1 MAHPSVWLSQR
12 ACCLKKLFTCQGTPC
27 RRGQTVTG
35 SGAGRTFRF
44 GSPSI
49 YNGHFFSKTWY
60 CQRKISENL
69 STLLSESAS
78 GFVPCFA
85 LSTFQRTEICRLLS
99 MPVRKILLCWLREL
113 VAVRAVFK
121 TLRGD
126 GACKA
131 LSLGEVAAAVR
142 LRIAGFGEG
151 TPQQDSDAKSG
162 TSVESCSLL
171 LQASLHFTTDIFP
184 AKSRVRICK
193 HFVNELPS
201 PAVRCCDFFS
211 VFMASQQR
219 DYDIPMVTLAL
230 PLVRLD
236 RSVFPPLPLLQSQKR
251 FLAKSQIV
259 F

>member
-1 MAHPSVWLSQR
+1 MREVLARPSARLSQR
-12 ACCLKKLFTCQGTPC
+12 ACCLKKLFGCQGTPC

-35 SGAGRTFRF
+35 SGTGRAFRL

-78 GFVPCFA
+78 GFVPCFS

-126 GACKA
+126 RACKA

-151 TPQQDSDAKSG
+151 TPQQDSDG
-162 TSVESCSLL
+162 TE
-171 LQASLHFTTDIFP
+171 
-184 AKSRVRICK
+184 
-193 HFVNELPS
+193 
-201 PAVRCCDFFS
+201 
-211 VFMASQQR
+211 
-219 DYDIPMVTLAL
+219 
-230 PLVRLD
+230 
-236 RSVFPPLPLLQSQKR
+236 
-251 FLAKSQIV
+251 
-259 F
+259 

>member
-1 MAHPSVWLSQR
+1 MAHPSVRLSQR

-35 SGAGRTFRF
+35 SGTGRAFRL

-60 CQRKISENL
+60 CRRKKSENL
-69 STLLSESAS
+69 SSLLSESAP
-78 GFVPCFA
+78 GFVPMFFFFT
-85 LSTFQRTEICRLLS
+85 LQRTKICRLLS
-99 MPVRKILLCWLREL
+99 MPMRKTFLCWLREL

-151 TPQQDSDAKSG
+151 TPQQDSDGTERAKCEIWHHG
-162 TSVESCSLL
+162 RILL
-171 LQASLHFTTDIFP
+171 SAAP
-184 AKSRVRICK
+184 
-193 HFVNELPS
+193 NLPS
-201 PAVRCCDFFS
+201 LYNGHFFGKKQG
-211 VFMASQQR
+211 M
-219 DYDIPMVTLAL
+219 YL
-230 PLVRLD
+230 
-236 RSVFPPLPLLQSQKR
+236 
-251 FLAKSQIV
+251 
-259 F
+259 

>member
-1 MAHPSVWLSQR
+1 MGSSCPLLSSPTGNDPAFPKLAFLAHSHAGGHGAPFGLAITESLLSEKAIHLSR
-12 ACCLKKLFTCQGTPC
+12 NTV

-35 SGAGRTFRF
+35 SGTGRAFRF
-44 GSPSI
+44 GSPSQHTTDI
-49 YNGHFFSKTWY
+49 FSRKLGTAGE
-60 CQRKISENL
+60 KISENL

-151 TPQQDSDAKSG
+151 TPQQDSDG
-162 TSVESCSLL
+162 TE
-171 LQASLHFTTDIFP
+171 
-184 AKSRVRICK
+184 
-193 HFVNELPS
+193 
-201 PAVRCCDFFS
+201 
-211 VFMASQQR
+211 
-219 DYDIPMVTLAL
+219 
-230 PLVRLD
+230 
-236 RSVFPPLPLLQSQKR
+236 
-251 FLAKSQIV
+251 
-259 F
+259 